1 MSWKKSVLVRS
12 EIFRLFINTLTAE
25 DKYSRSNMQNL
36 QQRLQAP
43 LSQKEKTFF
52 QFVIAILKCAWD
64 LEYFPKKDEYP
75 SLIISEIIDSERRGY
90 FNV

>member
-1 MSWKKSVLVRS
+1 MSWRKSALVWY
-12 EIFRLFINTLTAE
+12 EILRLFVNTLPTD

-64 LEYFPKKDEYP
+64 LEHFQKKHEYS
-75 SLIISEIIDSERRGY
+75 SLLISEIIDTETRGY
-90 FNV
+90 LNV